1 VKHVRFH
8 RKDNGKN
15 NIVLIGMPG
24 SGKSTIGRALARMMN
39 LGFLDCDEYI
49 QRVEGLTL
57 QQLID
62 RRGVAGFRKVEEARI
77 LELNLRNHVIAPG
90 GSVVY
95 SPKAIAHL
103 KASSLFVFL
112 HLAVED
118 LKRRLNNAS
127 QRGIV
132 GLKTKSL
139 NQLFQERLP
148 LYLQYADVTIDCT
161 GKPKN
166 AIIEEIR
173 QSLVDKRNPKT

>member
-1 VKHVRFH
+1 MHVGFD
-8 RKDNGKN
+8 RKDNGKS

-49 QRVEGLTL
+49 EQVEGLPL

-62 RRGVAGFRKVEEARI
+62 RRGVAEFQKLEENRI

-95 SPKAIAHL
+95 SPKAITHL
-103 KASSLFVFL
+103 KASSIFVFL
-112 HLAVED
+112 HLAVKD
-118 LKRRLNNAS
+118 LKHRLNNAS

-139 NQLFQERLP
+139 DQLFNERLP
-148 LYLQYADVTIDCT
+148 LYLKYTDVTIDCT
-161 GKPKN
+161 GKSKN
-166 AIIEEIR
+166 AIVEETR
-173 QSLVDKRNPKT
+173 QSLIDRCHPNT

>member
-1 VKHVRFH
+1 MCMGFPKRDDG
-8 RKDNGKN
+8 RS

-49 QRVEGLTL
+49 ERVEGLTL

-62 RRGVAGFRKVEEARI
+62 DRGVAEFRRVEEARI
-77 LELNLRNHVIAPG
+77 LELNLRNYVIAPG

-95 SPKAIAHL
+95 YPKAIAHL
-103 KASSLFVFL
+103 KTSALFVFL
-112 HLAVED
+112 HLAVKD
-118 LKRRLNNAS
+118 LKQRLRNAS

-139 NQLFQERLP
+139 DQLFEERLP
-148 LYLQYADVTIDCT
+148 LYLQCADVTIDCT
-161 GKPKN
+161 GKSKN

-173 QSLVDKRNPKT
+173 RSLLDKRNPDT